1 MSTAAYEGEPGDGK
15 KGVGNL
21 AYIPYRAKLPDGTA
35 VEVDTFKSKEEWQVG
50 MDLMNL
56 IIREVIIMFSWTTL
70 HLNGL
75 AMCRIRMP
83 FVSESNSCP
92 LNSSSSTI
100 LGENMAV

>member
-15 KGVGNL
+15 QGVGNL
-21 AYIPYRAKLPDGTA
+21 TYIPYRATLSDGTA

-56 IIREVIIMFSWTTL
+56 IIREVIIMFSCTRL
-70 HLNGL
+70 FLNGF

-83 FVSESNSCP
+83 SVSESNSFP
-92 LNSSSSTI
+92 AIHLHQPS
-100 LGENMAV
+100 